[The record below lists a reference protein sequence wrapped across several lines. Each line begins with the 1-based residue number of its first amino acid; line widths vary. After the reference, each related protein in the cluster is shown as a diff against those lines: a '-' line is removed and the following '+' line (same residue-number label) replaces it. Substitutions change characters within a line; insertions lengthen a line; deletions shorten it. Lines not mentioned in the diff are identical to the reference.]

1 LHAWFTTG
9 PATSASGH
17 RLLGQAKGDAMQSF
31 SVRATWKLFEVCIV
45 RCGFTPDRRKS
56 TGVSGY
62 CWGDPSDRAAPP
74 LAAVGA
80 TCCDL
85 DLVARPAPLVVV
97 EAQTAGIEVEQH
109 ADAVARREPALLV
122 TVGHAAPEGG
132 SPTDAVNAA
141 AAATAEVEAGPRAEQ
156 DATVSPGG
164 CCLFG
169 PVLLTGLYYTCGLPH
184 TLNIWFCHSPPELH
198 IRKGKGA
205 IGNATNHHLLFTTS
219 RKGLANVC
227 LIGLVDWGK

>member
-1 LHAWFTTG
+1 
-9 PATSASGH
+9 
-17 RLLGQAKGDAMQSF
+17 MQSF

-56 TGVSGY
+56 TGVMEIPRTG
-62 CWGDPSDRAAPP
+62 PPPP

-85 DLVARPAPLVVV
+85 VARPAPLGVV

-169 PVLLTGLYYTCGLPH
+169 PVLLTGLYYTLSPTFH
-184 TLNIWFCHSPPELH
+184 VIIIYNIWFCHSPPELH
-198 IRKGKGA
+198 IRKGKGG
-205 IGNATNHHLLFTTS
+205 IGNATSHHLLFTTS

-227 LIGLVDWGK
+227 LIGLVEWGK